1 MKRRREFIV
10 GVTVVTAMLA
20 VAIGAL
26 WLSQTSLARDQI
38 VKSARFREVGG
49 LKPGAPV
56 TLRGVKVGRV
66 TAIRLAA
73 DEWVQVDMQ
82 FERTADLPPDPAVVA
97 ASSSLFGEWRA
108 NILGLAEQ
116 QDDPEL
122 SAALEQARA
131 PGGEAWPGA
140 TLPDIGE
147 LTQQASRIAGDVANV
162 TKRLE
167 GVLDSNAV
175 KELKA
180 SIQDLS
186 QISRRLAGF
195 ARSQTQRLDTVGEN
209 ISLGSSAFVRTVT
222 RLDSATSGGIV
233 PEVAGNTRMALADLR
248 KAAADLREVTE
259 AAAQNKVSMVQALQS
274 ADSILRRIER
284 GQGTLGMLASDTML
298 YREATLTF
306 QEARALIADIR
317 NNPKKYLKVSVF

>member
-1 MKRRREFIV
+1 MKRRREFVV
-10 GVTVVTAMLA
+10 GVTVVAAVLA
-20 VAIGAL
+20 VTAGAL
-26 WLSQTSLARDQI
+26 WLSQTSLKRDQ
-38 VKSARFREVGG
+38 VVRSARFREVGG

-73 DEWVQVDMQ
+73 DEWVQVDME
-82 FERTADLPPDPAVVA
+82 FDRSAELPPDPAVVA

-116 QDDPEL
+116 QDDREL
-122 SAALEQARA
+122 LATLEQARA
-131 PGGEAWPGA
+131 AGGEAWPGA

-167 GVLDSNAV
+167 GVLDTSAV

-186 QISRRLAGF
+186 QISRRLSGF

-209 ISLGSSAFVRTVT
+209 ISLGSTAFVRTVA
-222 RLDSATSGGIV
+222 RLDSATAGGIV

-259 AAAQNKVSMVQALQS
+259 AAAQNKVSMIQALQS
-274 ADSILRRIER
+274 ADSILKRIER

>member
-10 GVTVVTAMLA
+10 GVTVVTAVLA
-20 VAIGAL
+20 VAVGAL

-222 RLDSATSGGIV
+222 RLDSATSGAIV

>member
-1 MKRRREFIV
+1 VKRRREFVV
-10 GVTVVTAMLA
+10 GATVVAAVLA
-20 VAIGAL
+20 VTAGAL
-26 WLSQTSLARDQI
+26 WLSQTSLNRDQI
-38 VKSARFREVGG
+38 VRSARFREVGG

-73 DEWVQVDMQ
+73 DEWVQVDME
-82 FERTADLPPDPAVVA
+82 FERSAELPPDPAVVA

-116 QDDPEL
+116 QDDREL
-122 SAALEQARA
+122 LATLEQARA
-131 PGGEAWPGA
+131 AGGEAWPGA

-167 GVLDSNAV
+167 GVLDTSAV

-186 QISRRLAGF
+186 QISRRLSGF

-209 ISLGSSAFVRTVT
+209 ISLGSTAFVRTVA
-222 RLDSATSGGIV
+222 RLDSATAGGIV

-274 ADSILRRIER
+274 ADSILKRIER

>member
-1 MKRRREFIV
+1 VKRRREFVV
-10 GVTVVTAMLA
+10 GVTVVAAVLA
-20 VAIGAL
+20 VTAGAL
-26 WLSQTSLARDQI
+26 WLSQTSLKRDQ
-38 VKSARFREVGG
+38 VVRSARFREVGG

-73 DEWVQVDMQ
+73 DEWVQVDME
-82 FERTADLPPDPAVVA
+82 FERSAELPPDPAVVA

-116 QDDPEL
+116 QDDREL
-122 SAALEQARA
+122 LATLEQARA
-131 PGGEAWPGA
+131 AGGEAWPGA

-167 GVLDSNAV
+167 GVLDTSAV

-209 ISLGSSAFVRTVT
+209 ISLGSTAFVRTVA
-222 RLDSATSGGIV
+222 RLDSATAGGIV

-274 ADSILRRIER
+274 ADSILKRIER

>member
-1 MKRRREFIV
+1 M
-10 GVTVVTAMLA
+10 
-20 VAIGAL
+20 
-26 WLSQTSLARDQI
+26 
-38 VKSARFREVGG
+38 KSARFREVGG

-186 QISRRLAGF
+186 QISRRLSGF

-209 ISLGSSAFVRTVT
+209 ISVGSSAFVRTVT

>member
-10 GVTVVTAMLA
+10 GVTVVAAVIA
-20 VAIGAL
+20 VAAGAI
-26 WLSQTSLARDQI
+26 WLSQTSLSRDQI

-209 ISLGSSAFVRTVT
+209 ISVGSSAFVRTVT

-233 PEVAGNTRMALADLR
+233 PEVASNTRMALADLR

>member
-10 GVTVVTAMLA
+10 GVTVVTAVLA
-20 VAIGAL
+20 VAAGAL

-140 TLPDIGE
+140 TLPDSGE

-162 TKRLE
+162 TRRLE

-222 RLDSATSGGIV
+222 RLDSATSGDIV

>member
-1 MKRRREFIV
+1 MTSATAPILEVAPSLPTDGVLRQAIHVLGSGGVVAFPTDTLYGIGCELGRPHAIDRIQKMREFD
-10 GVTVVTAMLA
+10 GSKRPLTFL
-20 VAIGAL
+20 
-26 WLSQTSLARDQI
+26 
-38 VKSARFREVGG
+38 
-49 LKPGAPV
+49 
-56 TLRGVKVGRV
+56 
-66 TAIRLAA
+66 
-73 DEWVQVDMQ
+73 
-82 FERTADLPPDPAVVA
+82 
-97 ASSSLFGEWRA
+97 
-108 NILGLAEQ
+108 
-116 QDDPEL
+116 
-122 SAALEQARA
+122 
-131 PGGEAWPGA
+131 
-140 TLPDIGE
+140 LPDIGE

>member
-10 GVTVVTAMLA
+10 GVTVVTAVLA
-20 VAIGAL
+20 VAVGAL

>member
-1 MKRRREFIV
+1 VKRRREFVV
-10 GVTVVTAMLA
+10 GVTVVAAVLA
-20 VAIGAL
+20 VTAGAL
-26 WLSQTSLARDQI
+26 WLSQTSLKRDQ
-38 VKSARFREVGG
+38 VVRSARFREVGG

-73 DEWVQVDMQ
+73 DEWVQVDME
-82 FERTADLPPDPAVVA
+82 FDRSAELPPDPAVVA

-116 QDDPEL
+116 QDDREL
-122 SAALEQARA
+122 LATLEQARA
-131 PGGEAWPGA
+131 AGGEAWPGA

-167 GVLDSNAV
+167 GVLDTSAV

-186 QISRRLAGF
+186 QISRRLSGF

-209 ISLGSSAFVRTVT
+209 ISLGSTAFVRTVA
-222 RLDSATSGGIV
+222 RLDSATAGGIV

-274 ADSILRRIER
+274 ADSILKRIER

>member
-10 GVTVVTAMLA
+10 GVTVVAAVLA
-20 VAIGAL
+20 VTAGAI
-26 WLSQTSLARDQI
+26 WLSQTSLSRDQV

-167 GVLDSNAV
+167 GVLDSSAV

-222 RLDSATSGGIV
+222 RLDSATAGGIV

-248 KAAADLREVTE
+248 QAAADLREVTE
-259 AAAQNKVSMVQALQS
+259 AASQNKVSMVQALQS

>member
-1 MKRRREFIV
+1 M
-10 GVTVVTAMLA
+10 
-20 VAIGAL
+20 
-26 WLSQTSLARDQI
+26 
-38 VKSARFREVGG
+38 
-49 LKPGAPV
+49 
-56 TLRGVKVGRV
+56 KVGRV

-186 QISRRLAGF
+186 QISRRLSGF
-195 ARSQTQRLDTVGEN
+195 ARAQTQRLDTVGNN

-222 RLDSATSGGIV
+222 RLDSATSGSYV
-233 PEVAGNTRMALADLR
+233 PEVAGNTRAAMADLR
-248 KAAADLREVTE
+248 QAAADLRQVTD

>member
-1 MKRRREFIV
+1 MKRRREFVV
-10 GVTVVTAMLA
+10 GVTVVAAIIA
-20 VAIGAL
+20 VAAGAL
-26 WLSQTSLARDQI
+26 WLSQTSLARDQ
-38 VKSARFREVGG
+38 VVQSARFREVGG

-73 DEWVQVDMQ
+73 DEWVQVDME
-82 FERTADLPPDPAVVA
+82 FERTADLPADPAVVA

-122 SAALEQARA
+122 RAALLDARA

-175 KELKA
+175 QELKA
-180 SIQDLS
+180 SINDLS

-222 RLDSATSGGIV
+222 RLDSATAGGIV

>member
-1 MKRRREFIV
+1 MKRRREFVV
-10 GVTVVTAMLA
+10 GVTVVAAVLA
-20 VAIGAL
+20 VTAGAL
-26 WLSQTSLARDQI
+26 WLSQTSLNRDQ
-38 VKSARFREVGG
+38 VVRSARFREVGG

-73 DEWVQVDMQ
+73 DEWVQVDME
-82 FERTADLPPDPAVVA
+82 FDRSAELPPDPAVVA

-116 QDDPEL
+116 QDDREL
-122 SAALEQARA
+122 LATLEQARA
-131 PGGEAWPGA
+131 AGGEAWPGA

-167 GVLDSNAV
+167 GVLDTSAV

-186 QISRRLAGF
+186 QISRRLSGF

-209 ISLGSSAFVRTVT
+209 ISLGSTAFVRTVA
-222 RLDSATSGGIV
+222 RLDSATAGGIV

-274 ADSILRRIER
+274 ADSILKRIER

>member
-1 MKRRREFIV
+1 MKRRREFVV
-10 GVTVVTAMLA
+10 GVTVVAAIIA
-20 VAIGAL
+20 VAVGAL
-26 WLSQTSLARDQI
+26 WLSQTSLARDQ
-38 VKSARFREVGG
+38 VVRSARFREVGG

-82 FERTADLPPDPAVVA
+82 FDRAAELPPDPAVVA

-122 SAALEQARA
+122 RSALEQARA
-131 PGGEAWPGA
+131 AGGEAWPGA

-162 TKRLE
+162 TRRLE
-167 GVLDSNAV
+167 GVLDTSAV

-180 SIQDLS
+180 SIGDLS

-195 ARSQTQRLDTVGEN
+195 ARAQTQRLDTVGEN

-222 RLDSATSGGIV
+222 RLDSATAGGIV

-248 KAAADLREVTE
+248 QAAADLREVTE

>member
-1 MKRRREFIV
+1 VKRRREFIV
-10 GVTVVTAMLA
+10 GVTVVTAVLA
-20 VAIGAL
+20 VAVGAL

>member
-10 GVTVVTAMLA
+10 GVTVVTAVLA
-20 VAIGAL
+20 VAVGAL

-167 GVLDSNAV
+167 GVLDSSAV

>member
-1 MKRRREFIV
+1 VKRRREFIV
-10 GVTVVTAMLA
+10 GITVVAAVIA
-20 VAIGAL
+20 VAAGAI
-26 WLSQTSLARDQI
+26 WLSQTSLSRDQI

-186 QISRRLAGF
+186 QISRRLSGF

-209 ISLGSSAFVRTVT
+209 ISVGSSAFVRTVT

>member
-1 MKRRREFIV
+1 MRRRREFVV
-10 GVTVVTAMLA
+10 GVTVVAAVIA
-20 VAIGAL
+20 VAAGAL
-26 WLSQTSLARDQI
+26 WLSQTSLSRDQI
-38 VKSARFREVGG
+38 VRSARFREVGG

-82 FERTADLPPDPAVVA
+82 FERTAELPPDPAVVA

-167 GVLDSNAV
+167 GVLDSSAV

-180 SIQDLS
+180 SIEDLS

-195 ARSQTQRLDTVGEN
+195 ARAQTQRLDTVGEN

-222 RLDSATSGGIV
+222 RLDSATAGGIV

>member
-10 GVTVVTAMLA
+10 GITVVAAVIAVTAG
-20 VAIGAL
+20 AI
-26 WLSQTSLARDQI
+26 WLSQTSLSRDQI

-186 QISRRLAGF
+186 QISRRLSGF

-209 ISLGSSAFVRTVT
+209 ISVGSSAFVRTVT

>member
-1 MKRRREFIV
+1 MKRRREFVV
-10 GVTVVTAMLA
+10 GVTVVAAVLA
-20 VAIGAL
+20 VTAGAL
-26 WLSQTSLARDQI
+26 WLSQTSLNRDQ
-38 VKSARFREVGG
+38 VVRSARFREVGG

-73 DEWVQVDMQ
+73 DEWVQVDME
-82 FERTADLPPDPAVVA
+82 FERSAELPPDPAVVA

-122 SAALEQARA
+122 RATLEQARA
-131 PGGEAWPGA
+131 AGGEAWPGA

-167 GVLDSNAV
+167 GVLDTSAV

-186 QISRRLAGF
+186 QISRRLSGF

-209 ISLGSSAFVRTVT
+209 ISLGSTAFVRTVA
-222 RLDSATSGGIV
+222 RLDSATAGGIV

-274 ADSILRRIER
+274 ADSILKRIER

>member
-1 MKRRREFIV
+1 MRRRREFVV
-10 GVTVVTAMLA
+10 GVTVVAA
-20 VAIGAL
+20 VIAVVAGAL

-38 VKSARFREVGG
+38 VRSARFREVGG

-82 FERTADLPPDPAVVA
+82 FDRTAELPPDPAVVA

-162 TKRLE
+162 TRRLE
-167 GVLDSNAV
+167 GVLDSSAV

-180 SIQDLS
+180 SIEDLS

-195 ARSQTQRLDTVGEN
+195 ARAQTQRLDTVGEN

-222 RLDSATSGGIV
+222 RLDSATAGGIV

>member
-1 MKRRREFIV
+1 MRRRREFVV
-10 GVTVVTAMLA
+10 GITVVAAVIA
-20 VAIGAL
+20 VAAGAL

-38 VKSARFREVGG
+38 VRSARFREVGG

-82 FERTADLPPDPAVVA
+82 FDRTAELPPDPAVVA

-162 TKRLE
+162 TRRLE
-167 GVLDSNAV
+167 GVLDTSAV

-180 SIQDLS
+180 SIEDLS
-186 QISRRLAGF
+186 QISRRLSGF

>member
-1 MKRRREFIV
+1 MTRRREFKV
-10 GVTVVTAMLA
+10 GVTVVGALIA
-20 VAIGAL
+20 VVAGAL
-26 WLSQTSLARDQI
+26 WLSQANLRGEDLI
-38 VKSARFREVGG
+38 RSARFREVGG

-56 TLRGVKVGRV
+56 TLRGVKVGSV

-73 DEWVQVDMQ
+73 DAWVQVDMKLDK
-82 FERTADLPPDPAVVA
+82 RADLPADPAVVA

-108 NILGLAEQ
+108 NILSLDEQ
-116 QDDPEL
+116 RGDPDL
-122 SAALEQARA
+122 LQTLEEARA

-167 GVLDSNAV
+167 GVLDTSAV
-175 KELKA
+175 KELKS
-180 SIQDLS
+180 SINDLS
-186 QISRRLAGF
+186 QISRRLSGF
-195 ARSQTQRLDTVGEN
+195 ARSQTQRMDTVGGN
-209 ISLGSSAFVRTVT
+209 ISLGSSAFLRTVT
-222 RLDSATSGGIV
+222 RLDSATSGNIV
-233 PEVAGNTRMALADLR
+233 PEVAGNTRAALVDLR

-259 AAAQNKVSMVQALQS
+259 AAAQNKVSMVQALQM
-274 ADSILRRIER
+274 ADSILRRIDR
-284 GQGTLGMLASDTML
+284 GQGTLGLMATDSTL

-317 NNPKKYLKVSVF
+317 ANPKKYLKVSVF

>member
-10 GVTVVTAMLA
+10 GVTVVTAVLA
-20 VAIGAL
+20 VAVGAL

-38 VKSARFREVGG
+38 VKSARVREVGG

>member
-10 GVTVVTAMLA
+10 GVTVVGAVLA
-20 VAIGAL
+20 VAAGAI
-26 WLSQTSLARDQI
+26 WLSQTSLSRDQV

-222 RLDSATSGGIV
+222 RLDSATAGGIV

-259 AAAQNKVSMVQALQS
+259 AASQNKVSMVQALQS

>member
-10 GVTVVTAMLA
+10 GVTVVAAVFA
-20 VAIGAL
+20 VAAGAI
-26 WLSQTSLARDQI
+26 WLSQTSLSRDQI
-38 VKSARFREVGG
+38 VQSARFREVGG

-122 SAALEQARA
+122 SAALERARA

-167 GVLDSNAV
+167 GVLDSSAV

-209 ISLGSSAFVRTVT
+209 ISVGSSAFVRTVT
-222 RLDSATSGGIV
+222 RLDSATAGGIV
-233 PEVAGNTRMALADLR
+233 PEVASNTRMALADLR

>member
-1 MKRRREFIV
+1 MKRRREFVV
-10 GVTVVTAMLA
+10 GVTVVAAVLA
-20 VAIGAL
+20 VTAGAL
-26 WLSQTSLARDQI
+26 WLSQTSLKRDQ
-38 VKSARFREVGG
+38 VVRSARFREVGG

-73 DEWVQVDMQ
+73 DEWVQVDME
-82 FERTADLPPDPAVVA
+82 FERSAELPPDPAVVA

-116 QDDPEL
+116 QDDREL
-122 SAALEQARA
+122 LATLEQARVA
-131 PGGEAWPGA
+131 GGEAWPGA

-167 GVLDSNAV
+167 GVLDTSAV

-186 QISRRLAGF
+186 QISRRLSGF

-209 ISLGSSAFVRTVT
+209 ISLGSTAFVRTVA
-222 RLDSATSGGIV
+222 RLDSATAGGIV

-274 ADSILRRIER
+274 ADSILKRIER

>member
-10 GVTVVTAMLA
+10 GVTVVTAVLA
-20 VAIGAL
+20 VAAGAI
-26 WLSQTSLARDQI
+26 WLSQTSLSRDQI

-186 QISRRLAGF
+186 QISRRLSGF
-195 ARSQTQRLDTVGEN
+195 ARSQTQRLDTVGHN

-222 RLDSATSGGIV
+222 RLDSATSGDIV

-259 AAAQNKVSMVQALQS
+259 AAAANKVSMVQALQS

>member
-1 MKRRREFIV
+1 
-10 GVTVVTAMLA
+10 AC
-20 VAIGAL
+20 
-26 WLSQTSLARDQI
+26 
-38 VKSARFREVGG
+38 
-49 LKPGAPV
+49 PPAP
-56 TLRGVKVGRV
+56 T
-66 TAIRLAA
+66 RLAA

-131 PGGEAWPGA
+131 PGGEARPGA
-140 TLPDIGE
+140 THPDIGE

-186 QISRRLAGF
+186 QISRRLSGF

-209 ISLGSSAFVRTVT
+209 ISVGSSAFVRTVT

-284 GQGTLGMLASDTML
+284 GQ
-298 YREATLTF
+298 
-306 QEARALIADIR
+306 
-317 NNPKKYLKVSVF
+317 